1 MNHNFK
7 TPDADMV
14 SNDLEAVRN
23 ASPLIHNITN
33 YVVMNLTANA
43 LLSIGA
49 RPVMSD
55 ALPEAGEMTA
65 ASDAL
70 ILNIGT
76 LSERWEK
83 SMMES
88 AATASALGIP
98 IVLDPVGAGITSYR
112 LNFVRRMLESF
123 SPQIIKG
130 NSSEIKAL
138 LSLYKRDEIPLSE
151 SNSPAADA
159 ESLALQTGCTVIVT
173 GPIDY
178 ITDGERISCI
188 LNGSSIMAR
197 TTGMGCTAAA
207 LAGAFLSVTQDTFRA
222 AVSTMAVMGIA
233 GQRAAEHSGGNGSFQ
248 VCFLDELYNMNRET
262 INKNLIWEE

>member
-1 MNHNFK
+1 
-7 TPDADMV
+7 MV

-23 ASPLIHNITN
+23 SSPLIHNVTN

-65 ASDAL
+65 VSDAL

-130 NSSEIKAL
+130 NTSEIKAL
-138 LSLYKRDEIPLSE
+138 LSICHQDEPHLSE
-151 SNSPAADA
+151 SKNPAKDA
-159 ESLALQTGCTVIVT
+159 ESLALFTGSTVIVT
-173 GPIDY
+173 GSTDY
-178 ITDGERISCI
+178 ISDGHRISRI
-188 LNGSSIMAR
+188 SNGSPIMAR

-207 LAGAFLSVTQDTFRA
+207 LAGAFLSVTDDTFRA
-222 AVSTMAVMGIA
+222 AVSTMTVMGIA
-233 GQRAAEHSGGNGSFQ
+233 GQRAAEHSRGNGSFQ

-262 INKNLIWEE
+262 INENLIWEE